1 MATKR
6 TPGIRASGNGIRI
19 TIYGKKGQ
27 KAVYDR
33 TIPGDYYKPSDLQ
46 AAERHRAEKL
56 ARYKLGLSL
65 EDDKPGRVHMFEE
78 VAQKWLDSVAVDPG
92 TGKGYSAMLNRY
104 WMPVF
109 RGKIIEEI
117 SRRQIIE
124 RLAELDISNS
134 SKRTALSPLSC
145 VFTHGGVNP
154 NPAAKIP
161 LGKSVKGRVDRY
173 TPQERDALLRTLSGQ
188 ARVYFALLF
197 ATGLRPGE
205 ALALTWADYD
215 GQYLFICKQY
225 THGAFKG
232 HTKNKT
238 DRRVYVP
245 VWCQE
250 ILNGHSTRLAG
261 GPIFTTSKGK
271 VMRRPDEMNKAWRA
285 VHQKARVGAHPV
297 RYRRPYTTRHTR
309 ASELLSRGVHP
320 AEAAFELGQSVPIFL
335 DVYARFV
342 EEFGGKRDIA
352 KLEGAAPDQQ
362 KTRNKK
368 GGEGK

>member
-6 TPGIRASGNGIRI
+6 TPGIRPSGNGIRI

-56 ARYKLGLSL
+56 ARHKLGLSL
-65 EDDKPGRVHMFEE
+65 EEDRPGRVHMFEE
-78 VAQKWLDSVAVDPG
+78 VAQKWLDSVAVDAD
-92 TGKGYSAMLNRY
+92 TGRGYSSMLNRY

-117 SRRQIIE
+117 SRSQIIE
-124 RLAELDISNS
+124 RVAELPLSPA
-134 SKRTALSPLSC
+134 SKRTALTPLSC
-145 VFTHGGVNP
+145 VFTHGGINP

-161 LGKSVKGRVDRY
+161 LGKATKGRVDRY
-173 TPQERDALLRTLSGQ
+173 TPAERDAILGALDGQ
-188 ARVYFALLF
+188 AKVYFSLLF
-197 ATGLRPGE
+197 ATGMRPGE

-215 GQYLFICKQY
+215 GQYLYVCKQY
-225 THGAFKG
+225 TNGAFKD
-232 HTKNKT
+232 HTKTKV
-238 DRRVYVP
+238 DRRVFVP
-245 VWCQE
+245 SWCQA

-261 GPIFTTSKGK
+261 GNIFLTKHK
-271 VMRRPDEMNKAWRA
+271 KPVKRPSTLNKAWA
-285 VHQKARVGAHPV
+285 EAHKKARVGAHPV
-297 RYRRPYTTRHTR
+297 RLRRPYTTRHTR

-335 DVYARFV
+335 EVYARFV

-352 KLEGAAPDQQ
+352 RLEGETPHQQ
-362 KTRNKK
+362 KTRNS
-368 GGEGK
+368 ETD